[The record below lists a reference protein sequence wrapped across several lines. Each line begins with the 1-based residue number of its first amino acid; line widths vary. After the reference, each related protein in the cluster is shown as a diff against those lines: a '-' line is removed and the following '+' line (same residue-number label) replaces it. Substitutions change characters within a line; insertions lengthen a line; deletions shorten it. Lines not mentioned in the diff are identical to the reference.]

1 MVEQPTLVL
10 LHGLGANRH
19 VWDGVAQIIEATGG
33 TVYAPDIRGHGETA
47 WRSPYTF
54 GAMAADVAEA
64 LQRDLPHTPRV
75 GRQRTMAADVTEAL
89 QRGFGRRHYV
99 VVGHSMGGA
108 VALALASGWFGPSPV
123 GVATIGVKL
132 RWSDD
137 ELARMPDLAARPP
150 RLFDDRAGAVE
161 WFMKLAG
168 LHGVFDADDG
178 RIETMIEAGVM
189 RIDPPDQGWRAAQ
202 DPATVEVGAPDMAG
216 LLTAAKCPVAMALGE
231 HDPLVTPDHHTDLA
245 APAATNPHAADV
257 TAPHVFTG
265 LGHNAMVEDP
275 QAVADWL
282 IARLRQFTRQQ

>member
-1 MVEQPTLVL
+1 MTEQPVLVL

-54 GAMAADVAEA
+54 GA
-64 LQRDLPHTPRV
+64 
-75 GRQRTMAADVTEAL
+75 MAADVTEAL

-231 HDPLVTPDHHTDLA
+231 HDPLVAPDHHADLA

-257 TAPHVFTG
+257 TAPHIFDS

-275 QAVADWL
+275 HAVADWL
-282 IARLRQFTRQQ
+282 STLRGFAATR